1 MILIK
6 VSPLRI
12 LKNIHLLTGVSALL
26 LSLIL
31 VISNR
36 PAALLLATFALA
48 NLLIAPTLP
57 TWARG
62 GRRQLQ
68 RLASAMMVLATGMQA
83 VFMLRNTASTDD
95 HSLSLLSFVI
105 LLAAVLLHLAL
116 NMRKVSTKSAPLSQ
130 DLSDRETGTVK
141 WFNTSKGFGF
151 ISRDSGDDIFVH
163 FRAIRG
169 EGHRVLVEGQRV
181 EFTVM
186 DRDKGLQAED
196 VIAALPDERN

>member
-1 MILIK
+1 M
-6 VSPLRI
+6 RI

>member
-1 MILIK
+1 M
-6 VSPLRI
+6 
-12 LKNIHLLTGVSALL
+12 LKIVHLVTGASALL

-31 VISNR
+31 AGNNLAS
-36 PAALLLATFALA
+36 ALLLASFAAA
-48 NLLIAPTLP
+48 NLLIAPILP

-62 GRRQLQ
+62 SRRQLQ
-68 RLASAMMVLATGMQA
+68 TLVSALIVLATVMQTIL
-83 VFMLRNTASTDD
+83 MLRGVEQPAN
-95 HSLSLLSFVI
+95 HILSLTTLIS
-105 LLAAVLLHLAL
+105 AVVLHLAL
-116 NMRKVSTKSAPLSQ
+116 NLRKVSTKSAPLSQ

-151 ISRDSGDDIFVH
+151 ISRDTGDDIFVH

-186 DRDKGLQAED
+186 DREKGLQAED
-196 VIAALPDERN
+196 VIAALPDERS

>member
-1 MILIK
+1 MFLISDSK
-6 VSPLRI
+6 D
-12 LKNIHLLTGVSALL
+12 NALF
-26 LSLIL
+26 SL
-31 VISNR
+31 V
-36 PAALLLATFALA
+36 T
-48 NLLIAPTLP
+48 
-57 TWARG
+57 
-62 GRRQLQ
+62 
-68 RLASAMMVLATGMQA
+68 
-83 VFMLRNTASTDD
+83 
-95 HSLSLLSFVI
+95 
-105 LLAAVLLHLAL
+105 LLAATVIHLAL
-116 NMRKVSTKSAPLSQ
+116 NLRKVSTKSAPLSQ
-130 DLSDRETGTVK
+130 DLSGRETGTVK